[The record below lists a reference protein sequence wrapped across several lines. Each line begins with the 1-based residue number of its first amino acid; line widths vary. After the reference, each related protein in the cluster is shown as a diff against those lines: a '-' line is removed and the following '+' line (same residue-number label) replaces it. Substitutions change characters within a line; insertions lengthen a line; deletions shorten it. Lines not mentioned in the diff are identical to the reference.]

1 MNKFLTLIR
10 RDMADNRGALVITPL
25 VIAAILLAV
34 TTFATLTG
42 NARFGLDPEDFAASK
57 EHRGVQGQVM
67 LDDEDGGATVKRGP
81 DGKITITTADGK
93 TKTLDQSIDP
103 KTKAGIEAILPVG
116 TATAA
121 VLPLAIA
128 LISILFVLA
137 GALHDER
144 KDRTIL
150 FWKSMPV
157 SDLQTTGAKLV
168 SIVGVGLFF
177 ALAVTIVLHIA
188 ITGLAVAT
196 IGNVGITGVSAATVF
211 LNATKLWTVLAVGLL
226 IYIGWALPVYGWV
239 TMVSAWAPKMPF
251 VAAFA
256 PLVVVPLVYMA
267 IAYRG
272 DDDDKIL
279 NALWEPAGRLIGE
292 PMTDGM
298 SRLADSSSDQLPT
311 IPVAE
316 ILAQLSN
323 SFAQPGFW
331 IGLVVAG
338 GFIYAASEIRRRRAL

>member
-10 RDMADNRGALVITPL
+10 RDMADNRGALVITPI
-25 VIAAILLAV
+25 VIAAILLTV
-34 TTFATLTG
+34 TLFATLTG
-42 NARFGLDPEDFAASK
+42 NARFGFDPEDFAAAK
-57 EHRGVQGQVM
+57 QHRGAHGQMVI
-67 LDDEDGGATVKRGP
+67 DSENGPATVKRGI
-81 DGKITITTADGK
+81 DGKITIISPDGE
-93 TKTLDQSIDP
+93 TKTLDETIAP
-103 KTKAGIEAILPVG
+103 EAKAGLEAMLPVG
-116 TATAA
+116 TAVAA
-121 VLPLAIA
+121 LIPLAIA
-128 LISILFVLA
+128 LITILFVLA

-157 SDLQTTGAKLV
+157 SDLQTTSAKLV

-177 ALAVTIVLHIA
+177 AFAITIVLHIA

-196 IGNVGITGVSAATVF
+196 LGNVGITGISAATVF

-226 IYIGWALPVYGWV
+226 IYVGWALPVYGWV

-256 PLVVVPLVYMA
+256 PLFVVPLVYMA

-272 DDDDKIL
+272 NDNDMIL

-298 SRLADSSSDQLPT
+298 SRIVQPSSDNLPS

-323 SFAQPGFW
+323 SLAQPGFW
-331 IGLVVAG
+331 IGLGVAG
-338 GFIYAASEIRRRRAL
+338 AFIFAASEIRRRRAL

>member
-10 RDMADNRGALVITPL
+10 RDMADNRGALVITPI
-25 VIAAILLAV
+25 VIAAILLTV
-34 TTFATLTG
+34 TLFATLTG
-42 NARFGLDPEDFAASK
+42 NARFGFDPEDFAAAK
-57 EHRGVQGQVM
+57 QHRGEHGQM
-67 LDDEDGGATVKRGP
+67 IIDAENGPATVKRGL
-81 DGKITITTADGK
+81 DGKITITSPDGE
-93 TKTLDQSIDP
+93 TKTLDQAIDP
-103 KTKAGIEAILPVG
+103 KTKAGLEAILPVG
-116 TATAA
+116 TAAAA

-157 SDLQTTGAKLV
+157 SDLQTTSAKLV

-177 ALAVTIVLHIA
+177 ALAVTIVLHVA

-196 IGNVGITGVSAATVF
+196 LGNVGITGISAATVF
-211 LNATKLWTVLAVGLL
+211 LNAIKLWSVLAVGLL
-226 IYIGWALPVYGWV
+226 IYVGWALPVYGWV

-256 PLVVVPLVYMA
+256 PLFVVPLVYMA

-272 DDDDKIL
+272 DDNDTIL

-292 PMTDGM
+292 PMTNGM
-298 SRLADSSSDQLPT
+298 SRIIEPSNDHIPA
-311 IPVAE
+311 IPVTE
-316 ILAQLSN
+316 MLGQLSN
-323 SFAQPGFW
+323 SLAQPGFW
-331 IGLVVAG
+331 IGLAVAG

>member
-10 RDMADNRGALVITPL
+10 RDMADNRGALVITPM

-34 TTFATLTG
+34 TLFATLTG
-42 NARFGLDPEDFAASK
+42 NARFGFDPEEFANGQQ
-57 EHRGVQGQVM
+57 HRGAQGQVVI
-67 LDDEDGGATVKRGP
+67 DAENGPATVKRGLDGKVTIITP
-81 DGKITITTADGK
+81 DGQVKS
-93 TKTLDQSIDP
+93 LDETIDP
-103 KTKAGIEAILPVG
+103 KAKAGIEAILPLG
-116 TATAA
+116 TAVAA
-121 VLPLAIA
+121 IIPLAIA
-128 LISILFVLA
+128 LITILFVLA

-157 SDLQTTGAKLV
+157 SDLQTTSAKLV

-177 ALAVTIVLHIA
+177 AFAVSVILHIS

-211 LNATKLWTVLAVGLL
+211 LNATKLWTLLAVGLL
-226 IYIGWALPVYGWV
+226 IYVGWALPVYGWV

-256 PLVVVPLVYMA
+256 PLFVVPLVYMA

-272 DDDDKIL
+272 NKDDAIL

-292 PMTDGM
+292 PMTNGM
-298 SRLADSSSDQLPT
+298 SPIVEPSSDQIPA

-316 ILAQLSN
+316 ILQQLSN
-323 SFAQPGFW
+323 SLAQPGFW

-338 GFIYAASEIRRRRAL
+338 AFIFAASEIRRRRAL

>member
-10 RDMADNRGALVITPL
+10 RDMADNRGALVITPI
-25 VIAAILLAV
+25 VIAAILLTV
-34 TTFATLTG
+34 TLFATLTG
-42 NARFGLDPEDFAASK
+42 NARFGFDPEEFANRNGSA
-57 EHRGVQGQVM
+57 HGQVII
-67 LDDEDGGATVKRGP
+67 DAESGPATVKRGP
-81 DGKITITTADGK
+81 DGKITITSQDGE
-93 TKTLDQSIDP
+93 TKSLDQTIDP
-103 KTKAGIEAILPVG
+103 KTKAGLEAILPVG
-116 TATAA
+116 TAAAA

-157 SDLQTTGAKLV
+157 SDLQTTSAKLV

-177 ALAVTIVLHIA
+177 ALAVTIVLHVA

-196 IGNVGITGVSAATVF
+196 LGNVGITGISAATVF
-211 LNATKLWTVLAVGLL
+211 LNATKLWSVLAVGLL
-226 IYIGWALPVYGWV
+226 IYVGWALPVYGWV

-256 PLVVVPLVYMA
+256 PLFVVPLVYMA

-272 DDDDKIL
+272 DDNDMIL

-292 PMTDGM
+292 PMTNGM
-298 SRLADSSSDQLPT
+298 SRIIEPSNDHIPA
-311 IPVAE
+311 IPVTE
-316 ILAQLSN
+316 MLGQLSN
-323 SFAQPGFW
+323 SLAQPGFW
-331 IGLVVAG
+331 IGLAVAG

>member
-42 NARFGLDPEDFAASK
+42 NARFGFDPEDFAASK
-57 EHRGVQGQVM
+57 EHRGAHGQVQI
-67 LDDEDGGATVKRGP
+67 DSENGDITVKRGLDGKVTIISP
-81 DGKITITTADGK
+81 DGKAK
-93 TKTLDQSIDP
+93 SLDQSIDP
-103 KTKAGIEAILPVG
+103 KAKAGLEAILPVG
-116 TATAA
+116 TAVAA
-121 VLPLAIA
+121 ALPLAIG

-157 SDLQTTGAKLV
+157 SDLQTTSAKLV

-196 IGNVGITGVSAATVF
+196 IGNVGITGVSAGAVF
-211 LNATKLWTVLAVGLL
+211 LNATKLWTILAVALL
-226 IYIGWALPVYGWV
+226 VYIGWALPVYGWV

-256 PLVVVPLVYMA
+256 PLFVVPLVYMA
-267 IAYRG
+267 IAYSG
-272 DDDDKIL
+272 DDNDQIL

-298 SRLADSSSDQLPT
+298 SGLVERSSDQLPT

-316 ILAQLSN
+316 ILGQLSN
-323 SFAQPGFW
+323 SLAQPSFW

>member
-42 NARFGLDPEDFAASK
+42 NARFGFDPQDFAVSK
-57 EHRGVQGQVM
+57 EHRSAQGAMIV
-67 LDDEDGGATVKRGP
+67 DTGEGTATVKRGP
-81 DGKITITTADGK
+81 DGTITIISPDGK
-93 TKTLDQSIDP
+93 TKTLDESIDP
-103 KTKAGIEAILPVG
+103 KAKAGLEAVLPVG
-116 TATAA
+116 TAVAA
-121 VLPLAIA
+121 ALPLAIA

-157 SDLQTTGAKLV
+157 SDLQTTSAKLV

-196 IGNVGITGVSAATVF
+196 IGNVGITGVSAGAVF

-226 IYIGWALPVYGWV
+226 VYIGWALPVYGWV

-256 PLVVVPLVYMA
+256 PLFVVPLVYMA

-272 DDDDKIL
+272 DDNDMVL
-279 NALWEPAGRLIGE
+279 NALWEPVGRLIGE
-292 PMTDGM
+292 PMTSGM
-298 SRLADSSSDQLPT
+298 SRLAESNSDQLPT

-316 ILAQLSN
+316 ILGHFTEGL
-323 SFAQPGFW
+323 AQPSFW

>member
-42 NARFGLDPEDFAASK
+42 NARFGFDPEKFANAERS
-57 EHRGVQGQVM
+57 GGAQGQM
-67 LDDEDGGATVKRGP
+67 ILDAEDGGATVKRGP
-81 DGKITITTADGK
+81 DGKITITSPDGE
-93 TKTLDQSIDP
+93 TKTLDQAIDP
-103 KTKAGIEAILPVG
+103 KTKAGLEAILPVG
-116 TATAA
+116 TAAAA
-121 VLPLAIA
+121 VLPLGIA

-157 SDLQTTGAKLV
+157 SDLQTTSAKLV

-196 IGNVGITGVSAATVF
+196 IGNVGITGVSAGAVF
-211 LNATKLWTVLAVGLL
+211 LNATKMWAVLAVGLL
-226 IYIGWALPVYGWV
+226 FYIGWALPVYGWV

-256 PLVVVPLVYMA
+256 PLFVVPLVYMA

-272 DDDDKIL
+272 DDNDMIL

-298 SRLADSSSDQLPT
+298 SRLAERSSDQVPT
-311 IPVAE
+311 VPVTE
-316 ILAQLSN
+316 ILAHFSKGL
-323 SFAQPGFW
+323 AQPSFW

>member
-42 NARFGLDPEDFAASK
+42 NARFGFDPQDFAVSK
-57 EHRGVQGQVM
+57 EHRSAQGAMIV
-67 LDDEDGGATVKRGP
+67 DTGEGTATVKRGP
-81 DGKITITTADGK
+81 DGTITIISPDGK
-93 TKTLDQSIDP
+93 TKTLDETIDP
-103 KTKAGIEAILPVG
+103 KAKAGLEAVLPVG
-116 TATAA
+116 TAVAA
-121 VLPLAIA
+121 ALPLAIA

-157 SDLQTTGAKLV
+157 SDLQTTSAKLV

-196 IGNVGITGVSAATVF
+196 IGNVGITGVSAGAVF

-226 IYIGWALPVYGWV
+226 VYIGWALPVYGWV

-256 PLVVVPLVYMA
+256 PLFVVPLVYMA

-272 DDDDKIL
+272 DDNDTVL
-279 NALWEPAGRLIGE
+279 NALWEPVGRLIGE
-292 PMTDGM
+292 PMTNGM
-298 SRLADSSSDQLPT
+298 SRLAERSSDQLPT

-316 ILAQLSN
+316 ILGHFTEGL
-323 SFAQPGFW
+323 AQPSFW

>member
-10 RDMADNRGALVITPL
+10 RDMADNRGALVITPI
-25 VIAAILLAV
+25 VIAAILLTV
-34 TTFATLTG
+34 TLFATLTG
-42 NARFGLDPEDFAASK
+42 NARFGFDPEDFAAAQ
-57 EHRGVQGQVM
+57 RAGGAQGEM
-67 LDDEDGGATVKRGP
+67 ILDDEDGAPTVIRGL
-81 DGKITITTADGK
+81 DGKVTIIGPNGE
-93 TKTLDQSIDP
+93 TKTLDQAIDS
-103 KTKAGIEAILPVG
+103 KTKAGLEAILPVG

-157 SDLQTTGAKLV
+157 SDLQTTSAKLV

-177 ALAVTIVLHIA
+177 ALAVTIVLHVA

-196 IGNVGITGVSAATVF
+196 LGNVGITGISAATVF
-211 LNATKLWTVLAVGLL
+211 LNATKLWSVLAVGLL
-226 IYIGWALPVYGWV
+226 IYVGWALPVYGWV

-256 PLVVVPLVYMA
+256 PLFVVPLVYMA

-272 DDDDKIL
+272 DDNDMIL

-298 SRLADSSSDQLPT
+298 SRIVQPSSDNLPT

-316 ILAQLSN
+316 ILAQLS
-323 SFAQPGFW
+323 SSLAQPGFW
-331 IGLVVAG
+331 IGLAVAG

>member
-10 RDMADNRGALVITPL
+10 RDMADNRGALVITPI
-25 VIAAILLAV
+25 VIAAILLTV
-34 TTFATLTG
+34 TLFATLTG
-42 NARFGLDPEDFAASK
+42 NARFGFDPEDFAAAK
-57 EHRGVQGQVM
+57 QHRGEHGQM
-67 LDDEDGGATVKRGP
+67 IIDAENGPATVKRGL
-81 DGKITITTADGK
+81 DGKITITSPDGE
-93 TKTLDQSIDP
+93 TKTLDQAIDP
-103 KTKAGIEAILPVG
+103 KTKAGLEAILPVG
-116 TATAA
+116 TAAAA

-157 SDLQTTGAKLV
+157 SDLQTTSAKLV

-177 ALAVTIVLHIA
+177 ALAVTIVLHVA

-196 IGNVGITGVSAATVF
+196 LGNVGITGISAATVF
-211 LNATKLWTVLAVGLL
+211 LNAMKLWSVLAVGLL
-226 IYIGWALPVYGWV
+226 IYVGWALPVYGWV

-256 PLVVVPLVYMA
+256 PLFVVPLVYMA

-272 DDDDKIL
+272 DDNDTIL

-292 PMTDGM
+292 PMTNGM
-298 SRLADSSSDQLPT
+298 SRIIEPSNDHIPA
-311 IPVAE
+311 IPVTE
-316 ILAQLSN
+316 MLGQLSN
-323 SFAQPGFW
+323 SLAQPGFW
-331 IGLVVAG
+331 IGLAVAG

>member
-1 MNKFLTLIR
+1 
-10 RDMADNRGALVITPL
+10 V
-25 VIAAILLAV
+25 
-34 TTFATLTG
+34 
-42 NARFGLDPEDFAASK
+42 
-57 EHRGVQGQVM
+57 

-81 DGKITITTADGK
+81 DGKITITTADGR
-93 TKTLDQSIDP
+93 TKTLDETIDP
-103 KTKAGIEAILPVG
+103 KTKAGIEGILPLG

-157 SDLQTTGAKLV
+157 SDLQTTSSKLV

-196 IGNVGITGVSAATVF
+196 IGNVGVTGVSAGAVF
-211 LNATKLWTVLAVGLL
+211 LNATKMWAVLAVGLL
-226 IYIGWALPVYGWV
+226 FYIGWALPVYGWV

-256 PLVVVPLVYMA
+256 PLFVVPLVYMA

-272 DDDDKIL
+272 DDNDMIL

-298 SRLADSSSDQLPT
+298 SRLAERSSDQVPT
-311 IPVAE
+311 VPVTE
-316 ILAQLSN
+316 ILAHFSKGL
-323 SFAQPGFW
+323 AQPSFW

>member
-1 MNKFLTLIR
+1 
-10 RDMADNRGALVITPL
+10 

-42 NARFGLDPEDFAASK
+42 NARFGFDPQDFAVSK
-57 EHRGVQGQVM
+57 EHRSAQGAMIVDT
-67 LDDEDGGATVKRGP
+67 LEGTATVKRGP
-81 DGKITITTADGK
+81 DGTITIISPDGQ

-103 KTKAGIEAILPVG
+103 KAKAGLEAVLPVG
-116 TATAA
+116 TAVAA
-121 VLPLAIA
+121 ALPLAIA

-157 SDLQTTGAKLV
+157 SDLQTTSAKLV

-196 IGNVGITGVSAATVF
+196 IGNVGITGVSAGAVF

-226 IYIGWALPVYGWV
+226 VYIGWALPVYGWV

-256 PLVVVPLVYMA
+256 PLFVVPLVYMA

-272 DDDDKIL
+272 DDNDTVL
-279 NALWEPAGRLIGE
+279 NALWEPVGRLIGE
-292 PMTDGM
+292 PMTNGM
-298 SRLADSSSDQLPT
+298 SRLAERSSDQLPT

-316 ILAQLSN
+316 ILGHFTEGL
-323 SFAQPGFW
+323 AQPSFW